1 MTSNEV
7 GVVGLGR
14 QGTALAV
21 RLTAL
26 GMRVHGYDRDR
37 FAVAAAVALGVVP
50 VTLPADAAEDV
61 DVVFV
66 AMPDEPSA
74 EEVLFDHGGV
84 GETLRSGGYV
94 IDASS
99 VGGLYS
105 RTATARF
112 AAYGIS
118 RVEVHLETTAGG
130 VRAVVGCSATE
141 FERVRQLLRAVADEI
156 AHAGP
161 IGSVSHGTPV
171 GVAAAAA
178 FTR

>member
-14 QGTALAV
+14 QGIALAA

-26 GMRVHGYDRDR
+26 GTRVRGYDRDR
-37 FAVAAAVALGVVP
+37 RAVAVAGGLGVVR

-84 GETLRSGGYV
+84 GETLRSAGYV

-99 VGGLYS
+99 IGGLYS

-112 AAYGIS
+112 AEYGIS
-118 RVEVHLETTAGG
+118 RVEVHLEATAAG
-130 VRAVVGCSATE
+130 VRAVVGCAAAE
-141 FERVRQLLRAVADEI
+141 FERVRELLRAVADEI
-156 AHAGP
+156 THAGP
-161 IGSVSHGTPV
+161 IGTVSHATPV
-171 GVAAAAA
+171 GVATLAAL
-178 FTR
+178 TP